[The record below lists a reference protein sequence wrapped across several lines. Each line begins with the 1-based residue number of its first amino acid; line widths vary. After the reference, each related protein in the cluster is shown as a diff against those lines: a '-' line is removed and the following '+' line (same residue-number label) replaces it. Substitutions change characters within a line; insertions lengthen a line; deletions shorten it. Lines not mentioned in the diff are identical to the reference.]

1 MRLHDFRIETA
12 RQRGNQVGQIG
23 IRCIFCSAGLER
35 FVEGHNGFS
44 VDREI
49 QPPIARLNLF
59 QQAAYDR
66 P

>member
-23 IRCIFCSAGLER
+23 VRYVFCSAGLER
-35 FVEGHNGFS
+35 FVERDISFS
-44 VDREI
+44 FDREI
-49 QPPIARLNLF
+49 QPPIARLNHIK
-59 QQAAYDR
+59 QAAYDR